1 MYLWLDICICICK
14 CFCSAYAAPADNF
27 KCKWKE
33 QHAQLGRFT
42 AIPPATLHPP
52 PPALLIHPVTTS
64 NRNCNS
70 RMRNIRQLPKLIT
83 RTAGQHT
90 HTHTRSKCQPLAGG
104 CCCCSYCYFC
114 YCFCCSS
121 LWAGAANWTSQ
132 LLPTIVQCQCAES
145 CCVITQAQSKE
156 GEERGGKGSRKK
168 SADWGCACGSCCFA
182 IAKQTK
188 ATKQAKSAHPSVA
201 ATAIPLD

>member
-1 MYLWLDICICICK
+1 MYLWLDICICIC
-14 CFCSAYAAPADNF
+14 FYSAYAAPADNF

-42 AIPPATLHPP
+42 AFPPATVHPS

-70 RMRNIRQLPKLIT
+70 RMRNIRQLPKLIA

-90 HTHTRSKCQPLAGG
+90 HTHRASVNHSRVVVVALIVIVSVVQASGLA
-104 CCCCSYCYFC
+104 
-114 YCFCCSS
+114 
-121 LWAGAANWTSQ
+121 SQ
-132 LLPTIVQCQCAES
+132 LLPTIVQCHCAES

-156 GEERGGKGSRKK
+156 GEEREGKGSRKK
-168 SADWGCACGSCCFA
+168 STD
-182 IAKQTK
+182 
-188 ATKQAKSAHPSVA
+188 
-201 ATAIPLD
+201 